1 MPKFVAALRNPKE
14 PVNLRGHLSQEE
26 EEVEVQVEVGE
37 EGELQV
43 EGAIT
48 KFWDFEAYLH
58 LVANDPIPKGSLS
71 AETLVSF

>member
-26 EEVEVQVEVGE
+26 VEVQVEVGE

-43 EGAIT
+43 MGAIT
-48 KFWDFEAYLH
+48 KFLVRRHKSLSH
-58 LVANDPIPKGSLS
+58 LIPKQLQCKIHI
-71 AETLVSF
+71 

>member
-37 EGELQV
+37 EEELQV
-43 EGAIT
+43 GGAIT
-48 KFWDFEAYLH
+48 KFWDFE
-58 LVANDPIPKGSLS
+58 PIWFAGIRALPI
-71 AETLVSF
+71 

>member
-26 EEVEVQVEVGE
+26 VEVQFEVGE

-43 EGAIT
+43 EWAIT
-48 KFWDFEAYLH
+48 KFWGFEAIWFAGIRALPYGSK
-58 LVANDPIPKGSLS
+58 ANYRTLPI
-71 AETLVSF
+71 

>member
-26 EEVEVQVEVGE
+26 VEVQVEVGE

-48 KFWDFEAYLH
+48 KFWGFEAIWFAGIRALPYGSK
-58 LVANDPIPKGSLS
+58 ANYHTLPI
-71 AETLVSF
+71 

>member
-1 MPKFVAALRNPKE
+1 MPRFVAALRNPKE
-14 PVNLRGHLSQEE
+14 PVNLRGHLSQ

-48 KFWDFEAYLH
+48 KFWGLEA
-58 LVANDPIPKGSLS
+58 I
-71 AETLVSF
+71 

>member
-14 PVNLRGHLSQEE
+14 PVNLRGHLNQ
-26 EEVEVQVEVGE
+26 EEVEVLVEVGE

-48 KFWDFEAYLH
+48 KFWDFEAIWFAGIRAL
-58 LVANDPIPKGSLS
+58 PI
-71 AETLVSF
+71 

>member
-48 KFWDFEAYLH
+48 KFCGF
-58 LVANDPIPKGSLS
+58 KT
-71 AETLVSF
+71 TLFCIHRG

>member
-26 EEVEVQVEVGE
+26 VEVGE

-48 KFWDFEAYLH
+48 KFLGFEAIWFAGIRAL
-58 LVANDPIPKGSLS
+58 PI
-71 AETLVSF
+71 

>member
-26 EEVEVQVEVGE
+26 VEVQVEVGE

-43 EGAIT
+43 MRAIT
-48 KFWDFEAYLH
+48 KFWSFEVIWFAGIR
-58 LVANDPIPKGSLS
+58 AFPI
-71 AETLVSF
+71 

>member
-43 EGAIT
+43 EWAIT
-48 KFWDFEAYLH
+48 KFWGFEAIWFAGIRAL
-58 LVANDPIPKGSLS
+58 P
-71 AETLVSF
+71 

>member
-26 EEVEVQVEVGE
+26 VEVQFEVGE

-48 KFWDFEAYLH
+48 KFWGFEAIWFAGIRTY
-58 LVANDPIPKGSLS
+58 PI
-71 AETLVSF
+71 

>member
-26 EEVEVQVEVGE
+26 VEVQVEVGE

-43 EGAIT
+43 EWAIT
-48 KFWDFEAYLH
+48 KFWGFEAICFTGIRALPCGSK
-58 LVANDPIPKGSLS
+58 ANYRTLPI
-71 AETLVSF
+71 

>member
-26 EEVEVQVEVGE
+26 VEVQVEVGE

-48 KFWDFEAYLH
+48 KFLGFEAIWFAGIRAL
-58 LVANDPIPKGSLS
+58 PI
-71 AETLVSF
+71 

>member
-37 EGELQV
+37 EGEIQV
-43 EGAIT
+43 EWAIT
-48 KFWDFEAYLH
+48 KFLGFEAIWFAGIRALPY
-58 LVANDPIPKGSLS
+58 GSKSNLD
-71 AETLVSF
+71 TFT

>member
-26 EEVEVQVEVGE
+26 VEVQVEVGE

-43 EGAIT
+43 EWAIT
-48 KFWDFEAYLH
+48 KFWGFEAIWFAGIRALPYGSK
-58 LVANDPIPKGSLS
+58 ANYRTLPI
-71 AETLVSF
+71 

>member
-26 EEVEVQVEVGE
+26 EEVEVGE

-48 KFWDFEAYLH
+48 KFWDFEAIWFADIRAL
-58 LVANDPIPKGSLS
+58 PI
-71 AETLVSF
+71 

>member
-26 EEVEVQVEVGE
+26 VEVLVEVGE

-48 KFWDFEAYLH
+48 KFWGFEAIWFAGIRALF
-58 LVANDPIPKGSLS
+58 SR
-71 AETLVSF
+71 

>member
-43 EGAIT
+43 EWAIT
-48 KFWDFEAYLH
+48 KFWGFEAIWFAGIRALPYGSK
-58 LVANDPIPKGSLS
+58 ANYRTLPI
-71 AETLVSF
+71 

>member
-48 KFWDFEAYLH
+48 KFWGFEAIWFAGIRTY
-58 LVANDPIPKGSLS
+58 PI
-71 AETLVSF
+71 

>member
-26 EEVEVQVEVGE
+26 VEVQVEVGE

-48 KFWDFEAYLH
+48 KFWGFKAIWFAGRRTH
-58 LVANDPIPKGSLS
+58 PI
-71 AETLVSF
+71 